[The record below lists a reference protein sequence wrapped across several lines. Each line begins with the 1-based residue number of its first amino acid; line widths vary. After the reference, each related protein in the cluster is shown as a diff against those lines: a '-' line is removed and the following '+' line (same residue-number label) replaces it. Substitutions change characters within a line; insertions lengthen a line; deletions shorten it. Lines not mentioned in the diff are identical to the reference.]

1 MYKTVIINN
10 IETSYLIYND
20 GRLFNKK
27 TNHFLKGTITTTG
40 YRNYQLTIKGKYY
53 NCQAHRLVAEHF
65 IDNPNN
71 LPVVHHK
78 DGNKL
83 NNHVNN
89 LMWVTYSENLKEAYN
104 NGRKNNQKKN
114 YITEEEL
121 EKYEWRQIEQTQY
134 YVSEYGEVY
143 NKNTGIKLKPKKDG
157 YLRYTYYENLKPII
171 KAAHILVYEN
181 FVSKEIKYEI
191 DHIDG
196 NRLNNHYSNLRDVE
210 HPINAINAM
219 KNGHKNLVPVDQLN
233 DNLEIVKSYPSI
245 AAAAKCIG
253 CQPSLIRR
261 ALQKGTK
268 SHDFYWRKSN
278 TY

>member
-1 MYKTVIINN
+1 MYKTIIVN
-10 IETSYLIYND
+10 EKESCYLIYDD

-27 TNHFLKGTITTTG
+27 TNHFLKGSITDSG
-40 YRNYQLTIKGKYY
+40 YRRYQLTIDGKYY
-53 NCQAHRLVAEHF
+53 NYLAHCLVAKYF
-65 IDNPNN
+65 IENPNN
-71 LPVVHHK
+71 LPIVHHK

-89 LMWVTYSENLKEAYN
+89 LIWTTSSENLKEAYN

-114 YITEEEL
+114 YITQEEL
-121 EKYEWRQIEQTQY
+121 NKYEWKQINQTQY

-157 YLRYTYYENLKPII
+157 YLRYTYYENQKPIT

-181 FVSKEIKYEI
+181 FISKEIKYEI

-210 HPINAINAM
+210 HSVNAINAM
-219 KNGHKNLVPVDQLN
+219 KNGHKNVVPVDQLN
-233 DNLEIVKSYPSI
+233 DNLEIIKSYPSI
-245 AAAAKCIG
+245 AAAAKQIG

-261 ALQKGTK
+261 AIQNK
-268 SHDFYWRKSN
+268 SMSHGFYWRKSN